1 MKDSLKEK
9 IYDQG
14 KKYLVDTTSSL
25 IYSNAVFTP
34 IELLTTGGNL
44 EEVSE
49 TRLKMSLI
57 ALAISRPYG
66 AFRNFWSQKV
76 WKVDKESSKLKKY
89 ASDVTANLSYYGGI
103 YTIMALSSG
112 RDLKEI
118 GTALACASITTAVT
132 GRPYGMFMD
141 YCRKKVGIQPAIKS
155 KNDLESKILKED
167 GI

>member
-1 MKDSLKEK
+1 MDTSLKER

-14 KKYLVDTTSSL
+14 KKYLVDTASAL

-44 EEVSE
+44 DEVSE
-49 TRLKMSLI
+49 TRLKMGLV
-57 ALAISRPYG
+57 ALVISRPYG

-76 WKVDKESSKLKKY
+76 WKVDKESSKIKKY
-89 ASDVTANLSYYGGI
+89 VSDVTANLFYYGGI
-103 YTIMALSSG
+103 YTIISLSTR

-118 GTALACASITTAVT
+118 GVALACASITTAVT
-132 GRPYGMFMD
+132 GRPYGVFMD

-155 KNDLESKILKED
+155 NNDLESKVIEEND
-167 GI
+167 I